1 MLLLV
6 VMLIVKYHGGNCFR
20 LREGD
25 SFLLLGNTRNK
36 AKADIVI
43 PDYDQ
48 KIKKNKVETIKREQV
63 FWTPGPGEFEVRGVE
78 LESTGDG
85 YWTIILDGWRVVW
98 AMDGWQVPGKK
109 KVEQLGQADVLFLTL
124 NKDKKRAKEASE
136 LVKRISPYVVIPGM
150 NWDDYEELGDDW
162 TNKFLDEMDREDLK
176 PIDKVK
182 LKRSDINEE
191 ATEIYLLTA

>member
-1 MLLLV
+1 
-6 VMLIVKYHGGNCFR
+6 MLIVKYHGGNCFR

-25 SFLLLGNTRNK
+25 SFLLLGNPKNK

-48 KIKKNKVETIKREQV
+48 KMNQKKVETVKRDKV

-78 LESTGDG
+78 LESDGEG

-98 AMDGWQVPGKK
+98 AMDDWQVPGKK
-109 KVEQLGQADVLFLTL
+109 KVEKLGQADVIFLSL

-150 NWDDYEELGDDW
+150 NWKDYDELGDKWAHD
-162 TNKFLDEMDREDLK
+162 FLDEMDREDLK
-176 PIDKVK
+176 PIDKAK

-191 ATEIYLLTA
+191 ATEIFLLTA